1 MKKTIAL
8 AMLLG
13 FATVGLVLANSQ
25 PDVSAAPTPIPG
37 GANQL
42 RGVSGGLS
50 STLFNGKIR
59 IWKMALRA
67 STAAEYTPANGQRGI
82 VLSWLVSNG
91 TSSERTGYFASSL
104 ADADGV
110 VIDGKAVTIY
120 SAFYTLQPGAAARQT
135 MQFIVPA
142 DYTPT
147 KILLVDQGSP
157 AGPAFRVN
165 LKTSDIPSP
174 TAP

>member
-1 MKKTIAL
+1 MKNTIAL

-13 FATVGLVLANSQ
+13 IATGGLVLSSSR
-25 PDVSAAPTPIPG
+25 PDASAAPTPIPG

-42 RGVSGGLS
+42 RGVSGSLS

-59 IWKMALRA
+59 IRKMALRA
-67 STAAEYTPANGQRGI
+67 STPAEFTPATDQRGI

-91 TSSERTGYFASSL
+91 TSSERTGYFAASL

-110 VIDGKAVTIY
+110 VVDGKPVTVY
-120 SAFYTLQPGAAARQT
+120 SAYYSLQPGAAARQT
-135 MQFIVPA
+135 MQFVLPA
-142 DYTPT
+142 GYAPA
-147 KILLVDQGSP
+147 KILLVDKGSP

-165 LKTSDIPSP
+165 LKTSDVPSP
-174 TAP
+174 TEP